1 MFTKLYI
8 TKCISIQVVHQLLLK
23 LLSLHPKTACFDIG
37 SVSHPLHVLFVFS
50 KIKNMTLLPCMT
62 MTFIKA
68 DGYTHVLPSN
78 WMCYSMI
85 HSDAPHCSMV
95 YYETNETSSRSLHCI
110 VCLCKK
116 GIERKFKN
124 GERMKRIIFIW
135 TLAKIFCALF
145 FLFLVFSPFFIYE
158 IMCPIQFWGT

>member
-1 MFTKLYI
+1 MYEYSS
-8 TKCISIQVVHQLLLK
+8 CPSAVVEIIVSASKNCLFWYRE
-23 LLSLHPKTACFDIG
+23 SVASTSCFC
-37 SVSHPLHVLFVFS
+37 FVFS

-68 DGYTHVLPSN
+68 DGSTHILPSN
-78 WMCYSMI
+78 WIMCYSMI
-85 HSDAPHCSMV
+85 HSDAPHCSRV
-95 YYETNETSSRSLHCI
+95 CYETNETSSRSWHCI

-124 GERMKRIIFIW
+124 GERMNRIIFIW

-145 FLFLVFSPFFIYE
+145 FFFYVFSPFFIYE